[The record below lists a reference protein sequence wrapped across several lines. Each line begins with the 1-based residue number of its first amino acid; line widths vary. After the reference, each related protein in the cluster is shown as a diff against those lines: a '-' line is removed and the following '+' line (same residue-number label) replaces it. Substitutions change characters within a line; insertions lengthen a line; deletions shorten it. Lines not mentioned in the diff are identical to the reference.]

1 MSKKNIAF
9 IMPYFGK
16 WPDWFELFLLSCSKN
31 INIDWYF
38 FTDCGTPEITYKN
51 TVFKD
56 ISFDNYKKLVSDR
69 LGISFN
75 PNNAY
80 KLCDLKPFY
89 GYIHSNILESYEFYG
104 FGDIDVIYGDIAK
117 FITKDMMKK
126 YNVISASDDI
136 VCGYFCLFKNIRMI
150 RESCFKIKN
159 WQQLLEDDNHR
170 RVDEGRYTEV
180 LIKSA
185 RKNWLVKFLK
195 NFFSPIRRNN
205 LFIEQHSTPLSYKQ
219 WWDKSD
225 IFPTEWRWYDG
236 KLTNNKDGD
245 REFLYLH
252 FMNWKSNKYYFI
264 KKDGLKVNGEA

>member
-1 MSKKNIAF
+1 M
-9 IMPYFGK
+9 
-16 WPDWFELFLLSCSKN
+16 L
-31 INIDWYF
+31 
-38 FTDCGTPEITYKN
+38 
-51 TVFKD
+51 
-56 ISFDNYKKLVSDR
+56 
-69 LGISFN
+69 
-75 PNNAY
+75 
-80 KLCDLKPFY
+80 
-89 GYIHSNILESYEFYG
+89 
-104 FGDIDVIYGDIAK
+104 YGDIAK

-264 KKDGLKVNGEA
+264 KKDGLKVNGEAAWSKLEKYVNVGIDSAASNGYCISELGFYLEPNNQLVPAKADNV